1 LVATASAIVDEL
13 ALPECPVGVGAAGLV
28 NHDGRVL
35 YSPNLPTVREAPL
48 RDALAAAT
56 HHRLVVDNDANV
68 AALGEI
74 AYGAARGLRHALL
87 VTLGT
92 GIGGG
97 MLINGELYRGA
108 HGFGAEIGHITVER
122 GGPLCACGERGH
134 WEACSSGHALGRL
147 GREAARSGRAPG
159 LLDLAGGD
167 AGRVTSIEV
176 AAAAEAGD
184 PGALAV
190 LDAYAADVA
199 VGFAGLVNILD
210 PALIVVSGGLVDLGD
225 LLFDPLR
232 RAFAGRVEGASYR
245 PPVAIVPAVL
255 GDLAGV
261 IGAAALARD
270 AR

>member
-1 LVATASAIVDEL
+1 MIDAPLASAL
-13 ALPECPVGVGAAGLV
+13 ADRLGMPV
-28 NHDGRVL
+28 
-35 YSPNLPTVREAPL
+35 
-48 RDALAAAT
+48 
-56 HHRLVVDNDANV
+56 VVDNDAN
-68 AALGEI
+68 AAAWGE
-74 AYGAARGLRHALL
+74 ARHGAARGVDDVL
-87 VTLGT
+87 VITLGT
-92 GIGGG
+92 GVGGG
-97 MLINGELYRGA
+97 IIAGGRVYRGA
-108 HGFGAEIGHITVER
+108 HGFAAEIGHWQFER
-122 GGPLCACGERGH
+122 DGEWCACGERGH

-232 RAFAGRVEGASYR
+232 RAFDGRVEGASYR